1 MGRFRQGPESIVI
14 QHYQEL
20 IRYLSRRLGDRQ
32 TAADLAQE
40 SFLRLL
46 EHKTMDA
53 IEQPRAFLFR
63 TAINLSIDQYRRA
76 RIRTE
81 EPLECLD
88 QEKRI
93 DDCDPQSQ
101 ASHAQQLGLL
111 RRALDELPP
120 ACRQAFLLRKLE
132 GCSHVEIAER
142 MGISHSMVEK
152 HVVNAMRHCRTR
164 LRQWGD

>member
-1 MGRFRQGPESIVI
+1 MI

-46 EHKTMDA
+46 ERKTMDA

-93 DDCDPQSQ
+93 DDRDPQSQ

-132 GCSHVEIAER
+132 GCSHAEIAER
-142 MGISHSMVEK
+142 MEISHSMVEK